1 MDENQITP
9 IAGGPLTSAKDF
21 DLAGSKAAGGNPATT
36 PLSGKKIAMSLQDW
50 PEDYGHAVTR
60 PVNWDEG
67 VILRDVVAELSRRE
81 DRRKYTV
88 VWEGRKETVAYRNGE
103 II

>member
-1 MDENQITP
+1 MPSDPN
-9 IAGGPLTSAKDF
+9 
-21 DLAGSKAAGGNPATT
+21 TT

-81 DRRKYTV
+81 DRREVSRSCGKV
-88 VWEGRKETVAYRNGE
+88 ARTVAYRNGQ
-103 II
+103 IIWRKATALATTNAT